1 MQKKRTFC
9 SVVLNAPENF
19 LGLAV
24 AAIFL
29 CSFFLRKRCFA
40 SENKDWHGLCEEC
53 DRINVQPLQR
63 DNIMKKSIIPAIA
76 FSLVGFFATTSF
88 AQDEVASAVDQP
100 VVAEDVAKVVK
111 EDPRADRAKER
122 FERKDAK
129 KAEIAE
135 HKAEKK
141 AIKAERDAVKAEA
154 KADRDAAKVAAKAER
169 DAAKAE
175 AKAERDAARAER
187 KANRTKDM

>member
-1 MQKKRTFC
+1 MGEVFCKKKTFC
-9 SVVLNAPENF
+9 SVVLKAPENF

-40 SENKDWHGLCEEC
+40 SENK
-53 DRINVQPLQR
+53 
-63 DNIMKKSIIPAIA
+63 
-76 FSLVGFFATTSF
+76 
-88 AQDEVASAVDQP
+88 DQP

-141 AIKAERDAVKAEA
+141 AIKA
-154 KADRDAAKVAAKAER
+154 DRDAAKVAAKAER
-169 DAAKAE
+169 DAA
-175 AKAERDAARAER
+175 RAER
-187 KANRTKDM
+187 KANRAKEM

>member
-1 MQKKRTFC
+1 MQKKDFLFC
-9 SVVLNAPENF
+9 CSKCSRKF
-19 LGLAV
+19 LGIGCCCNL
-24 AAIFL
+24 
-29 CSFFLRKRCFA
+29 
-40 SENKDWHGLCEEC
+40 
-53 DRINVQPLQR
+53 
-63 DNIMKKSIIPAIA
+63 
-76 FSLVGFFATTSF
+76 SLVGFFATTSF

-135 HKAEKK
+135 
-141 AIKAERDAVKAEA
+141 
-154 KADRDAAKVAAKAER
+154 
-169 DAAKAE
+169 
-175 AKAERDAARAER
+175 R

>member
-1 MQKKRTFC
+1 MGEFFAKKKDFLFRC
-9 SVVLNAPENF
+9 SKCSRKF
-19 LGLAV
+19 LG
-24 AAIFL
+24 IG
-29 CSFFLRKRCFA
+29 CC
-40 SENKDWHGLCEEC
+40 
-53 DRINVQPLQR
+53 
-63 DNIMKKSIIPAIA
+63 
-76 FSLVGFFATTSF
+76 LVGFFATTSF

-122 FERKDAK
+122 LERKDAK

-141 AIKAERDAVKAEA
+141 AIM
-154 KADRDAAKVAAKAER
+154 ADRDAAK
-169 DAAKAE
+169 
-175 AKAERDAARAER
+175 AER